1 MGHAGANHH
10 ASAKNTALMQVP
22 GSTILLYA
30 TLNRTRMHNPKNPL
44 RINPQ
49 IVAGSDITRTTH
61 MQIKPSRTTGSK
73 WFMESGYGARVSPS
87 QSAGN
92 GWYTAWG

>member
-10 ASAKNTALMQVP
+10 ASAKKTALMQVP

-30 TLNRTRMHNPKNPL
+30 TLNRTRTHSPKNPF

-49 IVAGSDITRTTH
+49 IVPGSAIIRTTQKQ
-61 MQIKPSRTTGSK
+61 MNRSSTTGSK
-73 WFMESGYGARVSPS
+73 RFM
-87 QSAGN
+87 QSF
-92 GWYTAWG
+92 